1 MSWHAMPH
9 RYCISLKKTKQA
21 DKMRESPKLNITNI
35 TTGYISIIQFHV
47 MGIPSQRVNT
57 KRIHV
62 LIRKLMREDTLL
74 EKMNIYLGTFTFV
87 KIDELSNSAVIPR
100 FVDSEKYENTICPIN
115 K

>member
-1 MSWHAMPH
+1 
-9 RYCISLKKTKQA
+9 
-21 DKMRESPKLNITNI
+21 MRESPKLNITNI

-87 KIDELSNSAVIPR
+87 KIPAFPIIVAIPPL
-100 FVDSEKYENTICPIN
+100 VASLKKE
-115 K
+115 

>member
-1 MSWHAMPH
+1 
-9 RYCISLKKTKQA
+9 
-21 DKMRESPKLNITNI
+21 MRESPKLNITNI

-74 EKMNIYLGTFTFV
+74 EKLMSYPTVRSFPDSWILKNT
-87 KIDELSNSAVIPR
+87 KILSVQ
-100 FVDSEKYENTICPIN
+100 
-115 K
+115 